1 MARHVCVVLFFQGR
15 SAHEGDDTSVL
26 NRRDRRITLTIAL
39 YLISVIP
46 AAYFQNLGNVLAAS
60 GAVGGS
66 CLAYIGPGA
75 VYLGVHGARFLE
87 LSKAFFGKSAVS
99 SSTNDEELAPL
110 YNADVSG
117 DLPDLDDD
125 DEENCIVHQIK
136 NVLWYLFLMPIWSNI
151 ASYGKATL
159 THHVSELALKSP
171 HPIRIGNVRFA
182 TARLSGSTRV
192 LMLPQKGSTHKMQ
205 QLAAPTNTMLIRADS
220 LPKEYGTHQ
229 TSEGRVLALPIS
241 PHRNAGLPQHV
252 NTAGTKDYQSINE
265 KIGAMAKRK
274 QQEEAL
280 ALEDD
285 PQQDLPKMADF
296 LVAIFFIMFGVI
308 AMVAGLVSLYL
319 ETHAKSH

>member
-39 YLISVIP
+39 YLTAVIP
-46 AAYFQNLGNVLAAS
+46 AAWFQNLGTVLAAS

-87 LSKAFFGKSAVS
+87 LSRVFFGQ
-99 SSTNDEELAPL
+99 TLTFGEEFGDEEMAPL

-117 DLPDLDDD
+117 DLPEFKEDDSWL
-125 DEENCIVHQIK
+125 VKQVKQI
-136 NVLWYLFLMPIWSNI
+136 LWYLLLMPLWTAI
-151 ASYGKATL
+151 AAYGKSTL
-159 THHVSELALKSP
+159 THHVTDLALKSP
-171 HPIRIGNVRFA
+171 YPIRIGNVRFA
-182 TARLSGSTRV
+182 SAQVKGGATRV
-192 LMLPQKGSTHKMQ
+192 VMLPQKGSSHRLQ
-205 QLAAPTNTMLIRADS
+205 QLAAPTNTMLIRDDS
-220 LPKEYGTHQ
+220 FSNFASTVD
-229 TSEGRVLALPIS
+229 GRVLALPVS
-241 PHRNAGLPQHV
+241 SRQPANLPQTDAT
-252 NTAGTKDYQSINE
+252 NKNYQSIND

-274 QQEEAL
+274 KQEEEL

-285 PQQDLPKMADF
+285 PQQDLPSKMDF
-296 LVAIFFIMFGVI
+296 VVAIFFIIFGFV

-319 ETHAKSH
+319 SSS